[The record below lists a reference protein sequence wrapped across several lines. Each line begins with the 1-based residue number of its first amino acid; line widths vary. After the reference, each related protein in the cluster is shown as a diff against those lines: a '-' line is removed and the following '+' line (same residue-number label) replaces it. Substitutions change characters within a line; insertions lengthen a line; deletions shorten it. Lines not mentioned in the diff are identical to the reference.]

1 MTTFRAK
8 SKGFTLIELM
18 IVVAIIGVLA
28 AIALPAY
35 QQHVVK
41 TRRATAAACL
51 IEMTQF
57 MERAY
62 SDALTYVGTSPV
74 NNQLACQREAG
85 NYYTFSVVGTTT
97 ATSFSL
103 LADATG
109 SQESRDTAC
118 GNLGINQAGTRT
130 VTGTGSIT
138 DCW

>member
-8 SKGFTLIELM
+8 SRGFTLIELL

-41 TRRATAAACL
+41 TRRAAAAACL

-62 SDALTYVGTSPV
+62 SDNLTYEGTDPTA
-74 NNQLACQREAG
+74 NQLGCQRESAG
-85 NYYTFSVVGTTT
+85 FYTFAPVGTTT
-97 ATSFSL
+97 ATQFSL
-103 LADATG
+103 LADA
-109 SQESRDTAC
+109 S
-118 GNLGINQAGTRT
+118 
-130 VTGTGSIT
+130 
-138 DCW
+138 